1 MLPGDFI
8 WPEMEA
14 GVSVVQEPMRA
25 LELKIPP
32 VALVII
38 TAALMWLVSR
48 MGSAFGFLL
57 PARRALA
64 LGLVVAGAVI
74 SALGVV
80 SFRRAGTT
88 VNPIKPETAGSLV
101 VSGIYRRTR
110 NPMYL
115 GFLLGLAGW
124 AVFLSNAL
132 AFIFL
137 PVFVLYLN
145 RFQIRREERALASV
159 FGKDFAAYQS
169 KVRRWV

>member
-1 MLPGDFI
+1 
-8 WPEMEA
+8 
-14 GVSVVQEPMRA
+14 MRA

-48 MGSAFGFLL
+48 PAFGLLL

-169 KVRRWV
+169 KVRRWL

>member
-1 MLPGDFI
+1 
-8 WPEMEA
+8 
-14 GVSVVQEPMRA
+14 MRA
-25 LELKIPP
+25 PELKIPP
-32 VALVII
+32 VVLVII
-38 TAALMWLVSR
+38 TAVLMWLVSR
-48 MGSAFGFLL
+48 VGPAFGLLL

-64 LGLVVAGAVI
+64 FGLVVAGAVI

-88 VNPIKPETAGSLV
+88 VNPSKPETAGSLV

-145 RFQIRREERALASV
+145 RFQIRPEERALASV
-159 FGKDFAAYQS
+159 FGKDFTAYQS
-169 KVRRWV
+169 KVRRWL

>member
-1 MLPGDFI
+1 
-8 WPEMEA
+8 
-14 GVSVVQEPMRA
+14 MRA

-32 VALVII
+32 VALVMI

-48 MGSAFGFLL
+48 VGPAFGFLL

-64 LGLVVAGAVI
+64 LGLVVAGAFI
-74 SALGVV
+74 SVLGVV

-145 RFQIRREERALASV
+145 RFQIRPEERALASM

-169 KVRRWV
+169 KVRRWL

>member
-1 MLPGDFI
+1 
-8 WPEMEA
+8 MEA
-14 GVSVVQEPMRA
+14 GVPVVQEPMRA

-32 VALVII
+32 VALVIL

-48 MGSAFGFLL
+48 AGPTFGLLL

-80 SFRRAGTT
+80 SFRRARTT

-145 RFQIRREERALASV
+145 RFQIGPEERALASV

-169 KVRRWV
+169 KVRRWL

>member
-1 MLPGDFI
+1 
-8 WPEMEA
+8 
-14 GVSVVQEPMRA
+14 MRA

-32 VALVII
+32 GVLVII
-38 TAALMWLVSR
+38 TAALMWLVAR
-48 MGSAFGFLL
+48 AGPAFGFLL

-64 LGLVVAGAVI
+64 LGLVVAGVVI

-115 GFLLGLAGW
+115 GFLLGLAGL

-145 RFQIRREERALASV
+145 RFQIRPEERALASL

-169 KVRRWV
+169 KVRRWL

>member
-14 GVSVVQEPMRA
+14 GVPVVQEPMRA

-32 VALVII
+32 GALVII

-48 MGSAFGFLL
+48 PAFGLLL
-57 PARRALA
+57 PARRVLA
-64 LGLVVAGAVI
+64 LGLVVAGVVI

-145 RFQIRREERALASV
+145 RFQIHPEERALASV

-169 KVRRWV
+169 KVRRWL